1 MQSIEQIAK
10 YAYDMNMYHENLGA
24 RRLHEITEKI
34 IEDLSFNC
42 PDYSGQVVTIDANYV
57 VQKMKDLS
65 QKIDLTKF
73 LI

>member
-1 MQSIEQIAK
+1 
-10 YAYDMNMYHENLGA
+10 MNMYHENLGA

-57 VQKMKDLS
+57 V
-65 QKIDLTKF
+65 
-73 LI
+73 